1 MFIAYFLVE
10 LREGLAISIKA
21 LRANKMRSVLTTL
34 GIIIGIVSVTL
45 MATAIAGLDQAFEKS
60 ISTMGADI
68 LYVNK
73 YPWFTSDDWWTFR
86 NRKDITLANEKA
98 LEQQSTLAQ
107 AVSAGIGWI
116 ATVKHREKSTEN
128 VFVNGVT
135 ADYMATSGTTILQG
149 RNMTEAE
156 IDGSRPVCVIGFD
169 VSTNLFPGEDPI
181 GQLLKIAGRTYRVV
195 GVYDKEGSFLGLFN
209 LDNRVVI
216 PLGQFTQSFGSKRS
230 LQISV
235 KAPSI
240 QELDDTKEEIRGILR
255 KARRVAPGAPDDF
268 SINQQEML
276 TNTFNGIGVVVA
288 AIGFFIT
295 GLSLFVGGIGIMNI
309 MFVSVTERTKE
320 IGIRKAI
327 GARRRTI
334 LLQFLLE
341 AIALCLLGGIIGLI
355 IAFPLTFLVDQIL
368 PTSMPFAVVGIAL
381 LVSIFVGVVSGLL
394 PAYRAA
400 KLDPVEALRYE

>member
-1 MFIAYFLVE
+1 MAIISYLVE
-10 LREGLAISIKA
+10 LREGLSISFRA

-34 GIIIGIVSVTL
+34 GIIIGIVSVTV

-60 ISTMGADI
+60 ISTLGADV

-73 YPWFTSDDWWTFR
+73 YPWFSSDDWWTFR
-86 NRKDITLANEKA
+86 NRKDITLAQEKA

-116 ATVKHREKSTEN
+116 TTVKYREKSTEN
-128 VFVNGVT
+128 AFVNGVT

-181 GQLLKIAGRTYRVV
+181 GKLLKVAGRTYRVV
-195 GVYDKEGSFLGLFN
+195 GVYDKEGSFLGLFS

-216 PLGQFTQSFGSKRS
+216 PLGEFTRSFGVKRS

-235 KAPSI
+235 KAPSV

-255 KARRVAPGAPDDF
+255 KVRKVPPGALDDF

-276 TNTFNGIGVVVA
+276 TKTFDGIGVVVA
-288 AIGFFIT
+288 AIGLFIT

-334 LLQFLLE
+334 LLQFLIE
-341 AIALCLLGGIIGLI
+341 AVALCLLGGIIGLI

-368 PTSMPFAVVGIAL
+368 PTSMPLSVVGIAM